1 MYSDPK
7 ALAMY
12 AEKMKVPEALVKKA
26 LPESHPRAAMQA
38 DHISDVDGI
47 MRDAVTN
54 KFLEKPMT
62 KEQLAQ
68 FYPFPNLGK

>member
-1 MYSDPK
+1 
-7 ALAMY
+7 
-12 AEKMKVPEALVKKA
+12 
-26 LPESHPRAAMQA
+26 MQA